1 MKIALARRPGLPYLT
16 AGLPNLVTRKA
27 WQTSAYKI
35 YPPINFTYIDEM
47 TTFLRK
53 SKFTMINI
61 ATIITITNQNC
72 FLLWS
77 DVFIFG
83 TIHCLS
89 QGISVLINC
98 FIPSLASDY
107 LISYSSSAHVWGR
120 FCWRSRLVKLEF
132 AFSLV
137 KNEIQVALEFC
148 RPMSPAYFYHV
159 SFMKMSISCLL
170 VSTTNIYRIH

>member
-1 MKIALARRPGLPYLT
+1 MSPLQEFKIALARLS
-16 AGLPNLVTRKA
+16 GLPNFVTRKA
-27 WQTSAYKI
+27 RRTSAYKI

-47 TTFLRK
+47 MTFMCK
-53 SKFTMINI
+53 SKFPMIKI

-83 TIHCLS
+83 TIHCLG

-98 FIPSLASDY
+98 SIPSLVYDN
-107 LISYSSSAHVWGR
+107 LISYSPNAHVWLR
-120 FCWRSRLVKLEF
+120 FLVGQKRNPSCLGILK
-132 AFSLV
+132 S
-137 KNEIQVALEFC
+137 
-148 RPMSPAYFYHV
+148 RPMSPAYFYHM